1 MFLRLQGS
9 QQEVVEFH
17 DKVFFSKFQEN
28 FRTVAGHFKVSK
40 RGKSLRFCVPQI
52 SHKHPK
58 GATTTTKVTLHKKP

>member
-40 RGKSLRFCVPQI
+40 RGKSLRFVY
-52 SHKHPK
+52 HKSVINIQKEP
-58 GATTTTKVTLHKKP
+58 LQLPR